1 MGGCLLGRYQQML
14 TVHLHDFLNRRQLL
28 RLELKAYILA
38 QYSSEYNFLI
48 HMCISQASAKSVLLL
63 HLVTKTLQD
72 SKPEK
77 AQTPCFGVVGFFPV
91 LAVPVHL
98 ENEQTSAYPMTVT
111 MVKESGVKC
120 KLTVVQRNCTSF
132 I

>member
-1 MGGCLLGRYQQML
+1 MSGCLLCRYQQML

-63 HLVTKTLQD
+63 YLVTKTLQD
-72 SKPEK
+72 SKPKK
-77 AQTPCFGVVGFFPV
+77 AQTPCFGVVGFFSC
-91 LAVPVHL
+91 AGSS
-98 ENEQTSAYPMTVT
+98 SAFG
-111 MVKESGVKC
+111 E
-120 KLTVVQRNCTSF
+120 TSF
-132 I
+132 GTNISLSDDCYNGERKWS